1 MSPTLTIGGRVVGPG
16 HPVYVVAELSA
27 NHGGD
32 FERALALVE
41 AAKQAGADAV
51 KLQTYT
57 PDTLTLDS
65 DAEPFRVRGGTLWD
79 GRTLHDLYREAQ
91 TPWEWQ
97 PRLKARADA
106 LGLDLFSS
114 PFDDS
119 SVEFLEAMGVP
130 AYKIASFEIVDHALI
145 RRAART
151 GKPLIISTGMANREE
166 IGEAVRVARDAGA
179 AGVALLK
186 CTSAYPAP
194 PEEMNLRAI
203 PALAAAFDVPVG
215 LSDHTL
221 GSAAA
226 VAAVALGAC
235 ILEKHLT
242 LSRSLGGPDAAF
254 SAEPDELRDL
264 VRAVRTAE
272 AALGLADHGL
282 GEAEARSRAFRR
294 SLFVVRDVKR
304 GEVFTAEN
312 VRSIRPAGGLAPKH
326 LDAVLGRAAARD
338 LVRGTPLAWDLVG
351 DPEGP
356 DRR

>member
-1 MSPTLTIGGRVVGPG
+1 VSPTLTIGGRVVGPG

-130 AYKIASFEIVDHALI
+130 AYKIASFEAVDLPLI
-145 RRAART
+145 RYVART
-151 GKPLIISTGMANREE
+151 GKPMIISTGMADAQEIQEAIDAARSGGCRELA
-166 IGEAVRVARDAGA
+166 ILHCVS
-179 AGVALLK
+179 AGVPLHTRALESNSPSRK
-186 CTSAYPAP
+186 WP
-194 PEEMNLRAI
+194 NAI
-203 PALAAAFDVPVG
+203 
-215 LSDHTL
+215 
-221 GSAAA
+221 
-226 VAAVALGAC
+226 
-235 ILEKHLT
+235 
-242 LSRSLGGPDAAF
+242 
-254 SAEPDELRDL
+254 
-264 VRAVRTAE
+264 
-272 AALGLADHGL
+272 
-282 GEAEARSRAFRR
+282 
-294 SLFVVRDVKR
+294 
-304 GEVFTAEN
+304 
-312 VRSIRPAGGLAPKH
+312 
-326 LDAVLGRAAARD
+326 
-338 LVRGTPLAWDLVG
+338 
-351 DPEGP
+351 
-356 DRR
+356 DRC